1 MTVSRVCA
9 SSRATLS
16 CMIAV
21 LSDTVMPRG
30 GPTCHF
36 CGFFSPPGMTL
47 SRVVVVL
54 SDTVMPRGVGPAQ
67 TTRTAR
73 IPQAARATI
82 ITATGGTTFATMMT
96 RTRRAAWGHKGYKDF
111 RDPKDSYG
119 RLGPHGPQ
127 RPQGPL
133 GVQVWGGKIRVVRPT
148 LLKPTFQHTPNY
160 DVCLSCAE
168 LGANVALRGLRT
180 S

>member
-21 LSDTVMPRG
+21 LSDTVTPRW

-36 CGFFSPPGMTL
+36 CGFFSSPGMTL

-54 SDTVMPRGVGPAQ
+54 SDTVMPRGVGFAQ
-67 TTRTAR
+67 TTMTAR

-82 ITATGGTTFATMMT
+82 TTEIGGTTFTTMIT
-96 RTRRAAWGHKGYKDF
+96 RTRRAAWGHKGYRDF
-111 RDPKDSYG
+111 RDPKDSHG
-119 RLGPHGPQ
+119 PLGPHGPQ
-127 RPQGPL
+127 RPQGPP

-148 LLKPTFQHTPNY
+148 PAQTHLPT
-160 DVCLSCAE
+160 DADGMLWK
-168 LGANVALRGLRT
+168 
-180 S
+180 